1 VSAIIANEAHLSA
14 LVDALE
20 AIPVDVGCA
29 ELDALVD
36 GLARRQT
43 ILDRLQEADTSA
55 LDPNA
60 RRLLRA
66 RLAAVQSRDAEL
78 LAALVGQHA
87 EIAEALGESGRA
99 RSAARGYRG
108 ALDAAESATRRTA

>member
-1 VSAIIANEAHLSA
+1 MSAIIANEAHLTA
-14 LVDALE
+14 LVEALE
-20 AIPVDVGCA
+20 AEPFDVGCA
-29 ELDALVD
+29 ELDLLVD

-43 ILDRLQEADTSA
+43 ILDRLQEADTSS

-66 RLAAVQSRDAEL
+66 RLASVQTRDAEL

-99 RSAARGYRG
+99 RFAARGYR
-108 ALDAAESATRRTA
+108 ATVEAAESATRRTA

>member
-1 VSAIIANEAHLSA
+1 MSAIIANEAHLSA

-20 AIPVDVGCA
+20 SVPFDVHCA
-29 ELDALVD
+29 ELDVLVD

-55 LDPNA
+55 LDPIA
-60 RRLLRA
+60 RRSLRA
-66 RLAAVQSRDAEL
+66 RLASLKARDAEL
-78 LAALVGQHA
+78 LAALVGRHA

-99 RSAARGYRG
+99 RFAARGYR
-108 ALDAAESATRRTA
+108 ATLDSAESPPRRTA